1 MSYSSHRD
9 NQMEVHFIFNVIL
22 NSKDKSRE
30 VEFFQGTSSP
40 SQSMPNYL
48 WNDYIPKVKVDKIGV
63 NNRNTCGV

>member
-40 SQSMPNYL
+40 SMPNYL
-48 WNDYIPKVKVDKIGV
+48 WNDYIPKVKVED
-63 NNRNTCGV
+63 RNTYMWTVT